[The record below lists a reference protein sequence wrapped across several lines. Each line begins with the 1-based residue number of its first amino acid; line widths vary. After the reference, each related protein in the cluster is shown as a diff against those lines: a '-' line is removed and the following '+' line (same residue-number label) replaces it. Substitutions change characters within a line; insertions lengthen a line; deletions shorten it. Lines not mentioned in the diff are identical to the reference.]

1 MPVLIDHARL
11 DRIDWDFPQTGNLR
25 GSVHALHWFPGNFI
39 AQIPAALIQVL
50 SAPGDVVLDPFGG
63 SATTAV
69 EAIRLG
75 RRAIISDRL
84 SPAVL
89 IGRAKLGLL
98 DKPLERH
105 RRGEILAS
113 LAFEHQCRSD
123 QLGSNGEGGDPILAS
138 WYAPGTLAQLRYLW
152 RLVESE
158 PPEGRQVLAAVF
170 SDVLFDCASTGGAP
184 TRTGKRRR
192 HHWGWIADNVLPK
205 VLVEHNAVALF
216 CERLASVAD
225 GEQGSSSHSALLVQQ
240 DARCLALADE
250 TVDLV
255 VTSPPYVGVIDYTHA
270 NRLLYA
276 WMGWSMALERQD
288 EIGARFRRNRRNAV
302 AEYRADMRL
311 VRDEIRRVLRPGAYC
326 AVVIGAS
333 RRFPNA
339 VEELVA
345 DFAESIPLTWGP
357 RPRSPSRR
365 RVSDRAAQEA
375 VEFVCTFRKE

>member
-1 MPVLIDHARL
+1 MRL
-11 DRIDWDFPQTGNLR
+11 DRIDWDFPRTGNRR
-25 GSVHALHWFPGNFI
+25 GTVHDLHWFPGNFI

-50 SAPGDVVLDPFGG
+50 SEPGDVVLDPFGG

-69 EAIRLG
+69 EALRLG
-75 RRAIISDRL
+75 RRAIVSDR
-84 SPAVL
+84 SSAAAL
-89 IGRAKLGLL
+89 IGMAKLSLL
-98 DKPLERH
+98 DKALERH

-123 QLGSNGEGGDPILAS
+123 RLGSNGEGGDPILAS

-152 RLVESE
+152 QLVEGE
-158 PPEGRQVLAAVF
+158 PPRGRQVLTAVF

-192 HHWGWIADNVLPK
+192 HHWGWIADNVLPMT
-205 VLVEHNAVALF
+205 LVEHNAVALF

-225 GEQGSSSHSALLVQQ
+225 GEHGAATKSALLIQQ
-240 DARCLALADE
+240 DARRLALADE

-302 AEYRADMRL
+302 SEYRADMRL

-326 AVVIGAS
+326 AIVIGAS

-339 VEELVA
+339 VQELVTE
-345 DFAESIPLTWGP
+345 FAEGLPLVWGP
-357 RPRSPSRR
+357 RPRLSSRR
-365 RVSDRAAQEA
+365 RISDRAAQEA
-375 VEFVCTFRKE
+375 VEFVCAFRKE

>member
-1 MPVLIDHARL
+1 MLVLIDHARL
-11 DRIDWDFPQTGNLR
+11 DRIDWDFPRTGNQR
-25 GSVHALHWFPGNFI
+25 GSVHDLHWFPGNFI

-50 SAPGDVVLDPFGG
+50 SEPGDVVLDPFGG

-69 EAIRLG
+69 EALRLG
-75 RRAIISDRL
+75 RRAIVSDR
-84 SPAVL
+84 SSTAAL

-98 DKPLERH
+98 DKALERH

-123 QLGSNGEGGDPILAS
+123 RLGSNGEGGDPILAS

-152 RLVESE
+152 QLVEGE
-158 PPEGRQVLAAVF
+158 PPRGRQVLAAVF

-192 HHWGWIADNVLPK
+192 HHWGWIADNVLPTT
-205 VLVEHNAVALF
+205 LVEHNAVTLF

-225 GEQGSSSHSALLVQQ
+225 GEQGAATHSALLIQQ
-240 DARCLALADE
+240 DARRLALADDS
-250 TVDLV
+250 VDLV

-326 AVVIGAS
+326 AIVIGAS

-339 VEELVA
+339 VQELVA
-345 DFAESIPLTWGP
+345 DFAEELPLAWGP
-357 RPRSPSRR
+357 KPRLSSRR

-375 VEFVCTFRKE
+375 VEFVCAFRKE

>member
-11 DRIDWDFPQTGNLR
+11 DRIDWDFPRTGNLR
-25 GSVHALHWFPGNFI
+25 GSVHELHWFPGNFI

-69 EAIRLG
+69 EALRLG
-75 RRAIISDRL
+75 RRAITSDRL
-84 SPAVL
+84 SAAAL

-98 DKPLERH
+98 GKALERR

-113 LAFEHQCRSD
+113 LAFEHQCRSE
-123 QLGSNGEGGDPILAS
+123 LPGSHGEGGNPILAS

-158 PPEGRQVLAAVF
+158 PAPARQVLTAVF
-170 SDVLFDCASTGGAP
+170 SDVLFDCASTGGAR
-184 TRTGKRRR
+184 TRTGKLRR
-192 HHWGWIADNVLPK
+192 HHWGWIADNVLPTT
-205 VLVEHNAVALF
+205 LVEHNAVALF
-216 CERLASVAD
+216 CERLASVSD
-225 GEQGSSSHSALLVQQ
+225 GEHGFASSSALLMQQ
-240 DARCLALADE
+240 DARHLALAND

-311 VRDEIRRVLRPGAYC
+311 ARDEIRRVLRPGAYC
-326 AVVIGAS
+326 AIVIGAS
-333 RRFPNA
+333 RRFPDA
-339 VEELVA
+339 VEDVVA
-345 DFAESIPLTWGP
+345 DFAEVMPLAWGP
-357 RPRSPSRR
+357 KPRLSSRR

-375 VEFVCTFRKE
+375 VEFVCAFRKD